1 MRLDD
6 LATTVQKRVFQ
17 IGMPRSRHPHPL
29 MAVVWTC
36 YFLLDEDRPYYHNN
50 LIICVIYIYTLPV
63 MSIKIPH
70 KN

>member
-1 MRLDD
+1 MKQGDSATHRLEES
-6 LATTVQKRVFQ
+6 VE

-29 MAVVWTC
+29 LAVVQMR
-36 YFLLDEDRPYYHNN
+36 YFSLDKERPYYHNN
-50 LIICVIYIYTLPV
+50 LIIYDIYIYVLPV